1 MPPHVAAFTDTYL
14 PTVNGVTYTI
24 RTWRERWQDRDGRM
38 DVVYPGA
45 TEYNPTAGEH
55 PVGSLPFP
63 FYDDFRLGAPS
74 IPAGVED
81 ADIVHAHTPFGV
93 GLGGLRLARDIDRPL
108 VASYHTPTAEYAG
121 YLAEGWLLDAV
132 ARTGN
137 AYERWFLG
145 RTDHVIAPSE
155 TARAA
160 LVGRGV
166 GPVSVVP
173 NGVDTDRFAP
183 VDGSDFRARHDLPA
197 EDAKPLVGYTGRH
210 GFEKRLTDLVQAAEG
225 MDATFVLGG
234 DGPARKTLE
243 AEATERDADVRFLGF
258 LDREELAEFY
268 SALDVFAFPS
278 PVETQGLVALEAIA
292 CGTPVVGVDSGALTE
307 TIDEGETGYHYD
319 PGDIAGFRAALD
331 RALRERD
338 ALSTTCRS
346 RREAMSVE
354 RSVDALAAVYDEVL

>member
-24 RTWRERWQDRDGRM
+24 RTWRERWQNRDGRM

-45 TEYNPTAGEH
+45 AGHDPTPGEH
-55 PVGSLPFP
+55 PVRSLPFP
-63 FYDDFRLGAPS
+63 FYDDYHLGAPS
-74 IPAGVED
+74 IPDAVED
-81 ADIVHAHTPFGV
+81 AEIVHAHTPFGV

-108 VASYHTPTAEYAG
+108 VASYHTPTSEYAG

-132 ARTGN
+132 ARAGN

-160 LVGRGV
+160 LERRGI

-183 VDGSDFRARHDLPA
+183 VDGSAFRARHDLP
-197 EDAKPLVGYTGRH
+197 DGPLVGYTGRH
-210 GFEKRLTDLVQAAEG
+210 GFEKRLTDLVAAADG

-234 DGPARKTLE
+234 DGPARKTLQE
-243 AEATERDADVRFLGF
+243 EATERDADVRFLGF
-258 LDREELAEFY
+258 LDREELPAFY

-278 PVETQGLVALEAIA
+278 PVETQGLVALEAMA

-307 TIDEGETGYHYD
+307 TIDDGATGYHYE
-319 PGDIAGFRAALD
+319 PGNIAGFRDALD
-331 RALRERD
+331 RALAERD
-338 ALSTTCRS
+338 ALSSTCRS
-346 RREAMSVE
+346 RRGTMSVE
-354 RSVDALAAVYDEVL
+354 HSVDALATVYEAVG